1 MFRIWK
7 HYESLCFRGENT
19 NDEFRYLKRENGT
32 TQNISTGGGTLIA
45 TYTFTGWLSYTI

>member
-1 MFRIWK
+1 M
-7 HYESLCFRGENT
+7 FRGENT

-45 TYTFTGWLSYTI
+45 TYTFTEVIILHNLDL